1 MAVALFRKQSFHQ
14 LQQRPVVDPFA
25 RLQKRPVGCPYA
37 GVQGECVDQGTNI
50 AVDIGIGIRLTGEF
64 FITGELHECASGA
77 RETEQRLESGLIE
90 TCLRGGTPAVVDQYS
105 SARPF
110 EHRCQRHQLI
120 LLDLNLHEQAESGE
134 FRQQLDAVGVI
145 SHAVHRGVEG
155 DTHDAGGLEPF
166 EHRSLDVVRHDG
178 DSLES
183 SAASR
188 YGVEQA
194 AVIGGV
200 SRIRTDH
207 QRVPHSIGV
216 KHMQKIRRT
225 ADLLSRWPVRGVRC
239 VWEPHRIDHMI
250 VTVDLGF
257 VIDVHNVAATRA
269 SS

>member
-1 MAVALFRKQSFHQ
+1 M
-14 LQQRPVVDPFA
+14 
-25 RLQKRPVGCPYA
+25 
-37 GVQGECVDQGTNI
+37 
-50 AVDIGIGIRLTGEF
+50 DIGVGVRLAGEF

-110 EHRCQRHQLI
+110 EHRCQRQELI
-120 LLDLNLHEQAESGE
+120 VLDLNLHEQAESGE
-134 FRQQLDAVGVI
+134 FRQQLEAVCVI
-145 SHAVHRGVEG
+145 RHAVHRGVEG

-166 EHRSLDVVRHDG
+166 EHRSLDVIRHDR

-183 SAASR
+183 SSASR

-194 AVIGGV
+194 AVVGGV
-200 SRIRTDH
+200 SRIRTDD
-207 QRVPHSIGV
+207 QGVPHSIGV
-216 KHMQKIRRT
+216 KHMQKIRR
-225 ADLLSRWPVRGVRC
+225 ASDLLPGRPVRRVGC
-239 VWEPHRIDHMI
+239 VGEPRRIDHMI